1 MHYIVRIFDEHLAL
15 CVCALLCFSD
25 VFIQVS
31 IFKNMQVDLEDYIAG
46 PASQMKIYL
55 KMHNVT

>member
-15 CVCALLCFSD
+15 CVCAPLCFSD

-31 IFKNMQVDLEDYIAG
+31 IFKNMQVELEDYSR
-46 PASQMKIYL
+46 PSQPNENL
-55 KMHNVT
+55 FENA